1 MLLKKTLPLLILL
14 TLLFQG
20 CTSQKVIYDESRK
33 PEAEKKTDD
42 PKGKTPI
49 AGSPARPAIEH
60 QPLTTPILYHLLSG
74 EIAGQRGQFS
84 QAVGHYM
91 EALRLAPDP
100 QVAERAARIA
110 VFARDDK
117 SALEAAQVW
126 VNLEPDNLEAQQVT
140 AALLV
145 RNGKSEAALAH
156 FEKILAATGD
166 TENAERK
173 GFMLIVAL
181 LSKEQDK
188 QAAMAVM
195 DKLLASRQQNPSA
208 LYAYAHLAL
217 LVGELDKA
225 AANIDK
231 TLALQP
237 DWIDAHLLQAN
248 ILIRQGHNAEAL
260 KKLAAATEQYPAEI
274 KLRLYYARKLID
286 EKKYAQAQEQFN
298 EVLEREPSHADALY
312 AMGLL
317 GLQLGELDEA
327 QASFEKLL
335 ETGKRIDEA
344 NYYLGELYEIKKQ
357 PQQAINYYAN
367 VKKNPQHIEAQIRIA
382 ALLAKEGKMEAARGH
397 LHRIQAPTLEVQLRL
412 YLAEGE
418 LLRIAG
424 QADEAFELYTQAL
437 EQMPANARLLY
448 VRALI
453 AEKVGRLDIAIQ
465 DLELILKNEP
475 GNIEALNALG
485 YTLVDKTSRLQEGMV
500 YIENAL
506 ARKPGDPAIMDS
518 MGWGYYRQGK
528 YDKALELL
536 RRAYAKMPDP
546 EIASHL
552 GEVLWVSG
560 DQSAARKIWDG
571 ALQQTPKHELLL
583 NVMQRFME

>member
-1 MLLKKTLPLLILL
+1 MPLKNTLPLLILL

-20 CTSQKVIYDESRK
+20 CTSQRVIYDESRK
-33 PEAEKKTDD
+33 PEAEKKIDAPVAD
-42 PKGKTPI
+42 
-49 AGSPARPAIEH
+49 ALSSPAVE
-60 QPLTTPILYHLLSG
+60 QQVLTTPILYHLLSG
-74 EIAGQRGQFS
+74 EIAGQRGQFT

-126 VNLEPDNLEAQQVT
+126 VRLAPDNLEAQQVT

-145 RNGKSEAALAH
+145 RNGQSDAALAH
-156 FEKILAATGD
+156 FEKILATTRG

-181 LSKEQDK
+181 LSKERDK

-195 DKLLASRQQNPSA
+195 DKLLVSRQQNPSA
-208 LYAYAHLAL
+208 LYAYGHLAL

-231 TLALQP
+231 TLALRP

-248 ILIRQGHNAEAL
+248 ILIRQGHSAEAL
-260 KKLAAATEQYPAEI
+260 KKLAAATEQYPDEI
-274 KLRLYYARKLID
+274 RLRLYYARKLID
-286 EKKYAQAQEQFN
+286 EKKYEQAREQFY
-298 EVLEREPSHADALY
+298 EVLEREPAHADALY

-317 GLQLGELDEA
+317 GLQVRKLDEA

-335 ETGKRIDEA
+335 KTGKRTDEA
-344 NYYLGELYEIKKQ
+344 NYYLGELHEIKKQ
-357 PQQAINYYAN
+357 PQQAINYYAK

-382 ALLAKEGKMEAARGH
+382 ALLAKEGKLEAARGH

-424 QADEAFELYTQAL
+424 RVEEAFELYVQAL
-437 EQMPANARLLY
+437 EQMPGNASLLY
-448 VRALI
+448 ARALI
-453 AEKVGRLDIAIQ
+453 AEKIGRLDIAIQ

-485 YTLVDKTSRLQEGMV
+485 YTLVDKTGRVQEGMG

-518 MGWGYYRQGK
+518 MGWGYYRLGK

-536 RRAYAKMPDP
+536 RRAYAIMPDP

-560 DQSAARKIWDG
+560 DRSGARKIWDD
-571 ALQQTPKHELLL
+571 ALQQTPKHELLR

>member
-1 MLLKKTLPLLILL
+1 MPLKNTLPLLILL

-20 CTSQKVIYDESRK
+20 CTSQRVIYDESRK
-33 PEAEKKTDD
+33 PEAEKKTDAPVAD
-42 PKGKTPI
+42 ALT
-49 AGSPARPAIEH
+49 RPAVE
-60 QPLTTPILYHLLSG
+60 QQVLTTPILYHLLSG
-74 EIAGQRGQFS
+74 EIAGQRGQFT

-117 SALEAAQVW
+117 SALEAAQMW
-126 VNLEPDNLEAQQVT
+126 VKLEPDNLEAQQVT

-145 RNGKSEAALAH
+145 RNGQSDAALAH
-156 FEKILAATGD
+156 FEKILAATRG

-181 LSKEQDK
+181 LSKERDK

-208 LYAYAHLAL
+208 LYAYGHLAL

-231 TLALQP
+231 TLMLRP

-248 ILIRQGHNAEAL
+248 ILIRQGHSAEAL
-260 KKLAAATEQYPAEI
+260 KKLAAATEQYPDEI
-274 KLRLYYARKLID
+274 RLRLYYARKLID
-286 EKKYAQAQEQFN
+286 EKKYEQAREQFY
-298 EVLEREPSHADALY
+298 EVLEREPAHADALY

-317 GLQLGELDEA
+317 GLQVRKLDEA

-335 ETGKRIDEA
+335 KTGKRTDEA
-344 NYYLGELYEIKKQ
+344 NYYLGELHEIKKQ
-357 PQQAINYYAN
+357 PQQAINYYAK

-382 ALLAKEGKMEAARGH
+382 ALLAKEGKLAAARGH

-424 QADEAFELYTQAL
+424 QAEEAFELYTQAL
-437 EQMPANARLLY
+437 EQMPGNASLLY
-448 VRALI
+448 ARALI
-453 AEKVGRLDIAIQ
+453 AEKIGRLDIAIQ

-485 YTLVDKTSRLQEGMV
+485 YTLVDKTGRVQEGMG

-518 MGWGYYRQGK
+518 MGWGYYRLGK

-536 RRAYAKMPDP
+536 RRAYAIMPDP

-560 DQSAARKIWDG
+560 DRSGARKIWDD
-571 ALQQTPKHELLL
+571 ALQQTPKHELLR